1 MQHIIQS
8 MVASLHRGVHTSDV
22 YGWAEEG
29 GLQHLN
35 VFLAVSLVLLTATH
49 SEE

>member
-1 MQHIIQS
+1 MQHIIHA
-8 MVASLHRGVHTSDV
+8 MVASLHRGVHTPDV
-22 YGWAEEG
+22 YDWAEEG

-35 VFLAVSLVLLTATH
+35 VFLAAALVLLTATH